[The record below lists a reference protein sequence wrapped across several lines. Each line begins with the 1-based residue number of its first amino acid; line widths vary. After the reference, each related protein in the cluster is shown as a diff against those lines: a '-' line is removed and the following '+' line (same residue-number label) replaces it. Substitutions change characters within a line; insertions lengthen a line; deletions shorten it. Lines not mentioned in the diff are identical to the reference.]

1 MRMYIEIEIIIVKVI
16 LSEKGND
23 EKMNEKKGGY

>member
-1 MRMYIEIEIIIVKVI
+1 MRMYIDIEIIIVKVI

-23 EKMNEKKGGY
+23 EKMNEKIGEY